1 VNIPEKKFKDYFLKN
16 IYFYL
21 RMCVCVNCVC
31 VNCVCNVNAGGD
43 QKMVFDTLELKLY
56 VVLNHLIYIFRC

>member
-1 VNIPEKKFKDYFLKN
+1 
-16 IYFYL
+16 
-21 RMCVCVNCVC
+21 MCVCVNCVC

-56 VVLNHLIYIFRC
+56 VVLNHLIYI